1 MSNEITHNAV
11 TGLTLYFCCF
21 QQDGDV
27 FLTGGASD
35 EVWGT
40 GGHTANNY
48 DEAMTEEDASG
59 HYKGSMAA
67 GVGAGVYQICVYRQ
81 LGASPAAGDVALAQG
96 EIYWD
101 GSAEMNISTLDTL
114 LDTVIASTGKV
125 IYGSVTSAQGTPKAI
140 QTGSVTGFVEDEKL

>member
-1 MSNEITHNAV
+1 MANEITHNAA

-27 FLTGGASD
+27 FLTGGATD

-48 DEAMTEEDASG
+48 DETMTEEDASG

-67 GVGAGVYQICVYRQ
+67 GIGAGVYQICVYRQ
-81 LGASPAAGDVALAQG
+81 LGASPANGDLALAQG

-101 GSAEMNISTLDTL
+101 GTAEMNITTLDTL
-114 LDTVIASTGKV
+114 LDTLAANTGKIV
-125 IYGSVTSAQGTPKAI
+125 YGSVTSSTGIKQSINA
-140 QTGSVTGFVEDEKL
+140 GSVTGFIDEKE